1 MELIL
6 PKKYDPRLTIRETQ
20 DAIKYIRDTFQKEM
34 GRELHLERIS
44 APLFVEQSSGLN
56 DNLNGVERPVQFDM
70 AGLPGETL
78 EVVHSLAKWKRI
90 ALKEYGFLCRP
101 VGLGKGDH
109 QRRAH
114 HGNPDG
120 YGTGNLQDHQAYAA

>member
-1 MELIL
+1 
-6 PKKYDPRLTIRETQ
+6 
-20 DAIKYIRDTFQKEM
+20 M

-90 ALKEYGFLCRP
+90 ALKEYGF
-101 VGLGKGDH
+101 
-109 QRRAH
+109 QREKVSI
-114 HGNPDG
+114 PI
-120 YGTGNLQDHQAYAA
+120 